1 MLRTFPALNE
11 SQRCAVMAVLDQA
24 IARAGTTRHRYATMY
39 TFKFFENRIHML
51 MFQLK
56 RWILFYDIL
65 IDMCSYPLHPLNF
78 LIFCRKNPDHHD
90 SRVAMGVRH
99 GPRATQKQQ
108 NRYMPRAEYMRK
120 YGNSTSHDEDV
131 PESPT
136 NAGSTATSPASPT
149 YDAPT
154 YLQLCPTTSPSPVTS
169 SWPRI
174 FSVLRRL
181 PPTPKNAC
189 KPPAEA
195 PQAGQGLFRLLSR
208 SPQLTW
214 VSRKKLHREFPAPFR
229 KR

>member
-1 MLRTFPALNE
+1 
-11 SQRCAVMAVLDQA
+11 
-24 IARAGTTRHRYATMY
+24 
-39 TFKFFENRIHML
+39 ML

-108 NRYMPRAEYMRK
+108 NRYMPRVEYMRK

-136 NAGSTATSPASPT
+136 NAGSIAESPASPT
-149 YDAPT
+149 YDAPPH
-154 YLQLCPTTSPSPVTS
+154 LQLSPNDFVIASDELLAEDIYV
-169 SWPRI
+169 
-174 FSVLRRL
+174 L
-181 PPTPKNAC
+181 PPSSVD
-189 KPPAEA
+189 AE
-195 PQAGQGLFRLLSR
+195 GRVKITR
-208 SPQLTW
+208 
-214 VSRKKLHREFPAPFR
+214 
-229 KR
+229 